1 MALLSQGR
9 SANLIAQ
16 FLKWRNKTDTLLE
29 QDPTREG
36 VSIYWNPLCPFEAF
50 FSANVS
56 RLRQKE
62 LNFPWGCH

>member
-1 MALLSQGR
+1 MASLSKGR
-9 SANLIAQ
+9 RANLIAQ

-36 VSIYWNPLCPFEAF
+36 VSICWNPLCPFEAL
-50 FSANVS
+50 FSASVS

-62 LNFPWGCH
+62 FNFPWGCH